1 MGVPAW
7 TGRAVQIIPP
17 ALKPAACGEG
27 SSSAAR
33 DLPESQGS
41 LKLRAVSWSLLMDLT
56 QEVLDGCPSKTK
68 PLLWKTL
75 AGTSQMV
82 NFPFWTL
89 WCTHRSTGVC
99 PQRPREVDKSKNGE
113 GQGCSNLLQT
123 APCPLSNLSGDSQNC
138 PCLIPSLC
146 D

>member
-1 MGVPAW
+1 MSVPAG

-17 ALKPAACGEG
+17 AFKSVACGEG

-56 QEVLDGCPSKTK
+56 QGVLDGCPSKTK
-68 PLLWKTL
+68 PFLLWKTL

-89 WCTHRSTGVC
+89 WCTHRSTGDLS
-99 PQRPREVDKSKNGE
+99 PKAKGS
-113 GQGCSNLLQT
+113 GQE
-123 APCPLSNLSGDSQNC
+123 
-138 PCLIPSLC
+138 
-146 D
+146 